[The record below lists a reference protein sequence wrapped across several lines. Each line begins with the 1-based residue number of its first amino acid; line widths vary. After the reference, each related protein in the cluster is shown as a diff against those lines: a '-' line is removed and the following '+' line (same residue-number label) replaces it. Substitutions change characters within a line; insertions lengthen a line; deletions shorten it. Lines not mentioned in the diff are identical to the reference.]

1 MTALDTACADV
12 ISALGR
18 VLDALGQRGDV
29 ADAARQAEDALEG
42 LQRQMEQEL
51 GLGLIADWT
60 APGQRPPGPVST
72 VRLAFDVHREEAR
85 DDILSL
91 VDDRLCQTMD
101 EDRFAIL
108 STTRLTPGARG
119 SAGDPHADVDR
130 AAHVPTQEVQMP
142 PGDHGHLPTRDD
154 VAAGLASLLR
164 AAGKF
169 NGRPR
174 AWRVRRFYGRQDAFE
189 AQLLT
194 LHDAVFHRAA
204 APLVTTWAYEYGQIP
219 WRGPLVLRAAFDV
232 ADGVSDEELLAEV
245 HRVIRAL
252 DTNDFTLAAAHLV
265 EG

>member
-18 VLDALGQRGDV
+18 VLDALDQRADV

-42 LQRQMEQEL
+42 LQRPMEQEL
-51 GLGLIADWT
+51 GVGLIADWT
-60 APGQRPPGPVST
+60 APGQRPPGPMST
-72 VRLAFDVHREEAR
+72 VRLAFDVHREDAR

-91 VDDRLCQTMD
+91 VDDRLCQTLD
-101 EDRFAIL
+101 ENRCALL
-108 STTRLTPGARG
+108 STTRMTPGARG
-119 SAGDPHADVDR
+119 SAGDLHGDSYSAPS
-130 AAHVPTQEVQMP
+130 VPTQRPETR
-142 PGDHGHLPTRDD
+142 PGEQGQLPTVDD
-154 VAAGLASLLR
+154 VAASLTALLR
-164 AAGKF
+164 TATKF
-169 NGRPR
+169 EGRPR
-174 AWRVRRFYGRQDAFE
+174 TRRVRRFYDRQDAFE

-194 LHDAVFHRAA
+194 LHDAVFQRAGA
-204 APLVTTWAYEYGQIP
+204 SLVTTWAYEYGQIP

-232 ADGVSDEELLAEV
+232 ADGLSDEELLAEV